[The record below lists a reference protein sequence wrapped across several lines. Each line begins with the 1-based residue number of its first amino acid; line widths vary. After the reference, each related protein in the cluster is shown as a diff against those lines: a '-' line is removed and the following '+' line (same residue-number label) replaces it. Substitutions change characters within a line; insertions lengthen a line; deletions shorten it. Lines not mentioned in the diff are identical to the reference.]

1 LAQPLR
7 VVHILVTRQAA
18 ADRLPQQA
26 GEGKLGVLP
35 PPGITEA
42 PLEELAEA
50 QTLVQLANESQAA
63 VGGDS

>member
-7 VVHILVTRQAA
+7 VVHILVTSQAA
-18 ADRLPQQA
+18 VDRLPQQA

-35 PPGITEA
+35 PPGITEVL
-42 PLEELAEA
+42 LEELAEA